1 MDKDLAAMSRPASEL
16 RSPVRATSIRKLTN
30 ILRPTRRAYAQ
41 PYLRTP
47 APDVDS
53 LTPPSSPSLYSLSS
67 DSNSRPTLPSETDG
81 AHFHP
86 LVSPTISTP
95 ASSAFEGHGDGR
107 THGAVKHTI
116 DYAMSE
122 LDNDRAEPS
131 SPVSSPNI
139 FSRKSQRSPVDSA
152 GYRLNRR
159 YSIRPQRIIIA
170 DKDDGFIDNET
181 SSLRSAGKW
190 GERVQLRSLSPSE
203 WIGSNVHA
211 KRVFMGVSE
220 LSPVEPENRSP
231 LDGSSSESSSS
242 PATPRPQPISE
253 INRPHSKPGD
263 TLDTPLYTSRSETI
277 TEVPDPEPL
286 TEYRRRPR
294 SASEPR
300 SFLATPIMARRRTG
314 TVPFTPTEYILPAP
328 DVDPDPTPDSLQTL
342 SPPHNSSLH
351 SPMPED
357 VYFTAA
363 GRRESRMYI
372 SPDAAPNHV
381 PLSPRHA
388 HSNSDPGFPTE
399 LGNYS
404 STSESVRYA
413 TWNGLKKSGRPFE
426 DAIRR
431 GAMLMADGD
440 STPVSRKEELWSGEW
455 NRGDIQEVIKEL
467 RSLKCQIS

>member
-1 MDKDLAAMSRPASEL
+1 MDS
-16 RSPVRATSIRKLTN
+16 V
-30 ILRPTRRAYAQ
+30 
-41 PYLRTP
+41 
-47 APDVDS
+47 
-53 LTPPSSPSLYSLSS
+53 
-67 DSNSRPTLPSETDG
+67 
-81 AHFHP
+81 
-86 LVSPTISTP
+86 
-95 ASSAFEGHGDGR
+95 
-107 THGAVKHTI
+107 
-116 DYAMSE
+116 
-122 LDNDRAEPS
+122 
-131 SPVSSPNI
+131 
-139 FSRKSQRSPVDSA
+139 

-170 DKDDGFIDNET
+170 DKDDIFIDSET
-181 SSLRSAGKW
+181 SSLRTAGKW
-190 GERVQLRSLSPSE
+190 GERVQLQPLSPSE

-211 KRVFMGVSE
+211 KRVFVGSGVSK
-220 LSPVEPENRSP
+220 LSPVESENRSP

-242 PATPRPQPISE
+242 PATPRPRPISE
-253 INRPHSKPGD
+253 ISRPHSKPGD
-263 TLDTPLYTSRSETI
+263 DLDTPLYTSRSETI

-300 SFLATPIMARRRTG
+300 SFLATPIEARRRAG
-314 TVPFTPTEYILPAP
+314 TVPFTPTEYILP
-328 DVDPDPTPDSLQTL
+328 DVDPDPTSGSSQTL
-342 SPPHNSSLH
+342 HPPPHNSSLR
-351 SPMPED
+351 SPMPQD

-388 HSNSDPGFPTE
+388 HSNSEPGFPTE
-399 LGNYS
+399 LANYS

-431 GAMLMADGD
+431 GAMLVADGD

-467 RSLKCQIS
+467 RSLKC